1 MDYSSRRRSFERPE
15 TKKIKNN
22 FVLSFIKKH
31 KKILIKSGVFIFALL
46 MIAQLIYPANYM
58 LPFQK
63 VDGIDYGGK
72 TKDYV
77 VKDLDQRYQ
86 KLRAD
91 FYVNGSNSIYK
102 SVDLVDLGFSNFT
115 NQSRIDSYSYPWY
128 LRLIP
133 FSVLW
138 SGLTVNVDEA
148 PQYNKDSAIL
158 NDFITTTFGDDC
170 HIDPVDAS
178 LVYSSSGLT
187 VLEASNGGSCDSTE
201 IYNSIYNVDLKI
213 DNASINI
220 SSSGNQSPK
229 IATATANLYA
239 EKIKK
244 IIGDSIKLKF
254 GSESYSIPKSEIY
267 SWLLFDN
274 SNNKITLSFDNDKS
288 KTYIKETLGKKVYK
302 SEGTT
307 RLHTLDYI
315 ETARES
321 GKDGQK
327 INVDKT
333 NDSIFKL
340 LNGEIENSEIYVDS
354 VPAKIVYDKKE
365 ITNDSNLQSAVENF
379 ANSHTGNY
387 AVYFQELAGSYKKAT
402 YRSTQTFTT
411 ASTYKL
417 FVAYSVLLR
426 IESGEWSWSD
436 YIAGQTIS
444 DCFDQMISL
453 SDNTCGEAFLDRI
466 GRSAV
471 TNEAHS
477 VGSNDTYFNNDGIDS
492 TATDLAIL
500 LIKLQTSQILKNQ
513 DSRDK
518 LINAMKNNVYVLGI
532 PNGTSGTVADKVGFL
547 FNLLHDASIVY
558 NSKDTYVLVILTEN
572 SSWSNI
578 AALTKEIENAR

>member
-31 KKILIKSGVFIFALL
+31 KKILIKSGVLIIALL
-46 MIAQLIYPANYM
+46 MIAQLIYPSNYM

-86 KLRAD
+86 NLKAD

-102 SVDLVDLGFSNFT
+102 SVDLVDLGFSNLT

-158 NDFITTTFGDDC
+158 NDFIATTFGDDC

-178 LVYSSSGLT
+178 IEPTGSDLK
-187 VLEASNGGSCDSTE
+187 VLESSNGGTCDSTE
-201 IYNSIYNVDLKI
+201 IYDSVYNADIRI
-213 DNASINI
+213 DNSAINI
-220 SSSGNQSPK
+220 NSSGDKSPR
-229 IATATANLYA
+229 IVTTTATLLA

-244 IIGDSIKLKF
+244 SVDGAVKIKF
-254 GSESYSIPKSEIY
+254 ENNEYSIPSSTIY
-267 SWLLFDN
+267 SWLKFDN
-274 SNNKITLSFDNDKS
+274 TGSQITFNINNEVAN
-288 KTYIKETLGKKVYK
+288 TYVKDTLGEKVYK
-302 SEGTT
+302 AEETT
-307 RLHTLDYI
+307 TLHMLEYI
-315 ETARES
+315 ETSRDT
-321 GKDGQK
+321 GKDGQE
-327 INVDKT
+327 IDTEKT
-333 NDSIFKL
+333 IVSIFKL
-340 LNGEIENSEIYVDS
+340 INSDIDKAEIS
-354 VPAKIVYDKKE
+354 VKTIPAKIVYDTKT
-365 ITNDSNLQSAVENF
+365 ITNDATIQSTIENF
-379 ANSHTGNY
+379 ASSHSGTY
-387 AVYFQELAGSYKKAT
+387 AVYFQEISGAYKKAT
-402 YRSTQTFTT
+402 YRPTQTYTT

-426 IESGEWSWSD
+426 IESGEWSWSGT
-436 YIAGQTIS
+436 IAGQSIS
-444 DCFDQMISL
+444 TCFDKMISL
-453 SDNTCGEAFLDRI
+453 SDNTCAEYFLSRI

-477 VGSNDTYFNNDGIDS
+477 IGSSDTYFDNNGIES
-492 TATDLAIL
+492 TARDLAIL

-518 LINAMKNNVYVLGI
+518 LINAMKNKVYVLGI